1 MAIRLLIL
9 GCMFLWSCQSSPDS
23 KGEKIPDQ
31 QAIQVGQQAAKNV
44 QFLTLQLEDQPSANL
59 YFLRARNYV
68 TLHAYGLADLDIE
81 KALRDNPGV
90 PAYLALSAII
100 KQKVED
106 YATSI
111 DRAKLVEATDYN
123 SPQNDLLLAQNYF
136 ATNQFNLG
144 RFYLKKINS
153 ALLSPSFHAQL
164 KAVKDYAVS
173 DSVRLFEL
181 MNSKPKDESSLVY
194 IYYEFGLESIA
205 SLRYQKEILSSLQ
218 KYPMDPL
225 FMRYWARFLV
235 KMKKYDQASSVYK
248 QVLKVFPRTKSLI
261 AELVYMDL
269 SRQGKLPNKRDE
281 STADSLSIKK
291 DTLVQN

>member
-1 MAIRLLIL
+1 MAIRLFIL
-9 GCMFLWSCQSSPDS
+9 GLLFLGSCQSSPDS

-31 QAIQVGQQAAKNV
+31 QAIATGQQAEKNI

-68 TLHAYGLADLDIE
+68 ALHAYGLADLDMD

-106 YATSI
+106 FATSI

-123 SPQNDLLLAQNYF
+123 SPQNELLLAQNYF

-144 RFYLKKINS
+144 RYYLKKIDP
-153 ALLSPSFHAQL
+153 ALLSQNYHAQL

-173 DSVRLFEL
+173 DSARLYEL
-181 MNSKPKDESSLVY
+181 MNAKPKDESPLVY
-194 IYYEFGLESIA
+194 IFYEYGLEAMS
-205 SLRYQKEILSSLQ
+205 SLRYQKEILASLH

-235 KMKKYDQASSVYK
+235 KMKKYEQASMVYK
-248 QVLKVFPRTKSLI
+248 QVLKLYPKTKSL
-261 AELVYMDL
+261 ASELVYMDL
-269 SRQGKLPNKRDE
+269 ARQGKLPEKRDK
-281 STADSLSIKK
+281 SVSDSLSSKK